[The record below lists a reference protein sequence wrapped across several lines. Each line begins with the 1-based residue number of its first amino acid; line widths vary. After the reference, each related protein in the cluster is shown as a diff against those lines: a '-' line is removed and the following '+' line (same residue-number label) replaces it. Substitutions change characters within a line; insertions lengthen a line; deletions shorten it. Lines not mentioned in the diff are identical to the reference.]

1 MIRHTQSL
9 IGPNGNCLQTAI
21 ESVLN
26 LPLGTL
32 PPQAHP
38 VAYYYRVLNNFLTTL
53 GWHYRNVA
61 PGAMLSNWTSQPL
74 VEDDPDW
81 GLSITCNDCADAC
94 CAICGHEPCPWCL
107 NCCDH
112 PDCLVDTQGLG
123 IALKKTHTCS
133 FTPCSKHRQRAA
145 CVALAN
151 ASQQSPVASIE
162 STSGRKPPDS

>member
-53 GWHYRNVA
+53 EWHYRNVA
-61 PGAMLSNWTSQPL
+61 PGAMLAPGWHVLIGASPRTAGLEGKLHATVGYNGRLAW
-74 VEDDPDW
+74 DP
-81 GLSITCNDCADAC
+81 
-94 CAICGHEPCPWCL
+94 
-107 NCCDH
+107 H
-112 PDCLVDTQGLG
+112 PSRAGLVDVRQWG
-123 IALKKTHTCS
+123 ILD
-133 FTPCSKHRQRAA
+133 RVA
-145 CVALAN
+145 C
-151 ASQQSPVASIE
+151 
-162 STSGRKPPDS
+162 